1 MSVLKEFK
9 QFAMR
14 GNVVDLAVAVVIGGA
29 FGKIVSSLVGDI
41 VMPVLGLVVSG
52 IDFSDLAITLKPAVG
67 DQPAV
72 LLTYGNF
79 LKVTV
84 DFIIIALAIFFIV
97 KGINRFKRKEEAK
110 PPPAPP
116 APSAEEKLLAEI
128 RDLLKSRGA

>member
-1 MSVLKEFK
+1 VSILSEFK

-41 VMPVLGLVVSG
+41 VMPVLGLLVSG
-52 IDFSDLAITLKPAVG
+52 IDFADLAITLKPAVG

-110 PPPAPP
+110 PAPPP